1 MEMMTASDREASRAM
16 EQERIIEQ
24 LDRMV
29 ASGRITPQEATC
41 LRAAA
46 GTPEFDAVMATI
58 RTRHAR
64 VHTDAAVAAGT
75 MSPEDAAAS
84 LERVRDGDHSTGLR
98 RHIRGVD

>member
-24 LDRMV
+24 LDRTV
-29 ASGRITPQEATC
+29 ASGRITPEEATC

-64 VHTDAAVAAGT
+64 VHTDAAVAGT